1 MVGRLVGIHAE
12 EAEALAL
19 LMMVV
24 PVDRLV
30 QVDKKVDPDAN
41 IPVRLRLSLKD
52 GEHSHIHLLEVVP
65 VPLLKDHAPV
75 LVPVHLL
82 APCDA
87 EPMDAQRYSRKL
99 HFAMSPMVAGE
110 LGLMGPVLSVGR
122 LEP

>member
-52 GEHSHIHLLEVVP
+52 GEHSHIHLLEVV
-65 VPLLKDHAPV
+65 LGPV
-75 LVPVHLL
+75 LVRRRLL
-82 APCDA
+82 AACGA
-87 EPMDAQRYSRKL
+87 EPMVAQRYFRKL
-99 HFAMSPMVAGE
+99 HSAMLLMADGE
-110 LGLMGPVLSVGR
+110 QGLKGPVVSVGR